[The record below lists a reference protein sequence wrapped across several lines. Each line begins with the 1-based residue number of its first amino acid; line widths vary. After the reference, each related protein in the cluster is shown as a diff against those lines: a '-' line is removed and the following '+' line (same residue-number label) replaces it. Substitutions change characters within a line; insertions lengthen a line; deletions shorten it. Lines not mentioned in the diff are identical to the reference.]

1 MARFPSFKQENGWA
15 DLLSLW
21 KACESITFLGIGYF
35 FFLKWAAF
43 LALKKSYFDWHTIFT
58 MFSNRMHKELRIF
71 SLLILY
77 IGSLRLH
84 FELLPSLKLK
94 KKKKPLQAFYFYKLF
109 YLLALSVVHLQ
120 GILLTLRIHTVIGVY
135 TTVLEKPHHPDMHS
149 SHSLQTTFW
158 WLVC

>member
-1 MARFPSFKQENGWA
+1 MVEQIFCPYEKPVSL
-15 DLLSLW
+15 LLSWELD
-21 KACESITFLGIGYF
+21 IF

-94 KKKKPLQAFYFYKLF
+94 KKKKAPSSFLF
-109 YLLALSVVHLQ
+109 L
-120 GILLTLRIHTVIGVY
+120 
-135 TTVLEKPHHPDMHS
+135 
-149 SHSLQTTFW
+149 
-158 WLVC
+158 